1 MAQHSTRQHS
11 THQHSTRQ
19 HSTAQHTSA
28 QHTSAQHTTA
38 QHTAH
43 ISTAHV
49 STAQH
54 STHQHSTA
62 HVSTAQHSTAQHTTA
77 AWQAKRGQHS
87 SSVPSIQSFPLHCSH
102 LTVTTCVG
110 SSSSKNC
117 RSCEITTT
125 DPSNLRSA
133 AVSTCQRRGR
143 GEEKGG
149 VLR

>member
-1 MAQHSTRQHS
+1 MAQHSTR
-11 THQHSTRQ
+11 QHSTRQ
-19 HSTAQHTSA
+19 HSTAQHSTHQHSTAHDSTA
-28 QHTSAQHTTA
+28 QHTAHIS
-38 QHTAH
+38 TAH

-62 HVSTAQHSTAQHTTA
+62 HVSTAQHTTA